1 MFSKIYTTF
10 TIGRLNVY
18 IGLLLY
24 LYHRKSAKT
33 TKENGMKKTIIAT
46 ALIVLVVAL
55 GGGWVAAKKQPPQQK
70 VTIVGSTALQ
80 PLAEA
85 VVDVYQAKRP
95 QTSITVQG
103 GGSGT
108 GLSQVQEG
116 AVNIGSSDIF
126 ADQQDGIDEKKLRDH
141 IVAVSGIVPVV
152 NKELGIKNLSL
163 DQLRQIFTGKITNWQ
178 QVGGPDLPI
187 TVINRANGSGTRV
200 AFEQSVFKPGSHA
213 VNAQE
218 QDSNGTVKEI
228 VANTP
233 GAISYISFS
242 YLNNT
247 VQPLKIDGV
256 RPTATNVTTNKW
268 PLWSYEHMYTQK
280 HPNKATAEF
289 IKYMQS
295 KQVQDTLVEEA
306 NYVNIHDMQVTRTP
320 TGTVSERK

>member
-1 MFSKIYTTF
+1 MKRII
-10 TIGRLNVY
+10 IG
-18 IGLLLY
+18 
-24 LYHRKSAKT
+24 T
-33 TKENGMKKTIIAT
+33 
-46 ALIVLVVAL
+46 VLVAVVISL
-55 GGGWVAAKKQPPQQK
+55 TVGWVIAKKQPAQQK

-85 VVDVYQAKRP
+85 VVDDYQTKNPCA
-95 QTSITVQG
+95 SITVQG

-116 AVNIGSSDIF
+116 AVSIGAADIF
-126 ADQQDGIDEKKLRDH
+126 AAKQDGIDAKKLQDH

-152 NKELGIKNLSL
+152 NKDLGIKGLTMQ
-163 DQLRQIFTGKITNWQ
+163 QLRQIFTGKINNWR
-178 QVGGPDLPI
+178 QVGGPNLPI

-200 AFEQSVFKPGSHA
+200 AFEQTVFKSGMRA

-233 GAISYISFS
+233 GAISYISFA

-247 VQPLKIDGV
+247 VQPLKINGV
-256 RPTATNVTTNKW
+256 SPTAANVVTNKW

-280 HPNKATAEF
+280 NPGKATVQF

-295 KQVQDTLVEEA
+295 HKIQDTLVEEA
-306 NYVNIHDMQVTRTP
+306 NYVNIHDMKVTRTP
-320 TGTVSERK
+320 AGTINGRN